1 MESHYTLVL
10 IKPSAVQR
18 GLCGEIIS
26 RYESAGLKLAALKLE
41 KFPLESFAELYREH
55 QGKSFYQAVVEHM
68 SSAPICALVL
78 AGPAGIVEKVRAL
91 NGATDP
97 VKAAP
102 GTIRGDYAAAM
113 EPDNIVHASDALES
127 AARECLVP
135 KGAGLIFLSNLID
148 NLWLKYLQIWI
159 TMVTKTNITK
169 YTCLLP
175 QEVHSL

>member
-41 KFPLESFAELYREH
+41 KFPLETFAELYREH

-78 AGPAGIVEKVRAL
+78 AGRGGMVEKVRAL

-97 VKAAP
+97 LKAAP

-127 AARECLVP
+127 AAREIR
-135 KGAGLIFLSNLID
+135 IFFPDFMPCS
-148 NLWLKYLQIWI
+148 
-159 TMVTKTNITK
+159 
-169 YTCLLP
+169 
-175 QEVHSL
+175 